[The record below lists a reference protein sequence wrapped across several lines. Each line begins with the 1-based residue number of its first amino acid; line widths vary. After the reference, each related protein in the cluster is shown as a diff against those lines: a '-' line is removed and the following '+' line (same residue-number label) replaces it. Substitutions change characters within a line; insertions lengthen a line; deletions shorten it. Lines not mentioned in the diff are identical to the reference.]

1 MFEINTRSLKLA
13 YVLAKINVTTEE
25 RLLTIQYVKPVVN
38 LTGSLTLGA
47 SIFFFFSQSHFSI
60 VNYLKKW
67 SDKTE
72 KKTKFVKPHPPLTQ
86 KEGF

>member
-38 LTGSLTLGA
+38 LIGSLTLGA
-47 SIFFFFSQSHFSI
+47 SVFFFFLNLIFLS
-60 VNYLKKW
+60 
-67 SDKTE
+67 
-72 KKTKFVKPHPPLTQ
+72 
-86 KEGF
+86 